1 MTDEFSRLIDGEDE
15 VSKLLLSSSDVDVPS
30 DGARRAARAAIGLG
44 VAAAPVSAA
53 AAGSMALGTKLAIVA
68 ALGATVAVG
77 VVMTRSPEP
86 APPPPA
92 IEAVAPAVEPEPE
105 PAEVE
110 TIELPETIEAP
121 PAVEPVKRP
130 APVAKKRPQGLEAE
144 VQSIDAARAEHAAGR
159 HERALRLLTAYGR
172 RFPSGMLREEAD
184 ALRVGV
190 LRDAGRIADA
200 KDAARAF
207 VARYPESSH
216 AAGFGTLLE

>member
-53 AAGSMALGTKLAIVA
+53 AAGSMALGAKLAIVA
-68 ALGATVAVG
+68 ALGTTVAVG
-77 VVMTRSPEP
+77 VVLTRSPEP
-86 APPPPA
+86 APPPPT
-92 IEAVAPAVEPEPE
+92 IEVPAVAPDPE
-105 PAEVE
+105 PAEVL

-121 PAVEPVKRP
+121 PAAEPAKRP

-144 VQSIDAARAEHAAGR
+144 VQSIDSARAAHAAGR
-159 HERALRLLTAYGR
+159 HDRALRLLSTYVR

-190 LRDAGRIADA
+190 LRDAGRTAEA

>member
-15 VSKLLLSSSDVDVPS
+15 VSKQLLSSSDVDVPS
-30 DGARRAARAAIGLG
+30 DGARRAARVAIGLG

-68 ALGATVAVG
+68 ALGTSVAVG
-77 VVMTRSPEP
+77 VVLTKSPEP
-86 APPPPA
+86 APPPA
-92 IEAVAPAVEPEPE
+92 IEVPAVEPEPE
-105 PAEVE
+105 PAEVL

-121 PAVEPVKRP
+121 PAVEPAKRP

-144 VQSIDAARAEHAAGR
+144 VQSIDSARAAHAAGR
-159 HERALRLLTAYGR
+159 HDRALRLLSTYGR

-190 LRDAGRIADA
+190 LRDAGRTAEA